1 METGIDQAF
10 YFDSESGAAAS
21 LQTNTSPA
29 STTRNGYD
37 LDVYLNVPSRQR
49 ALIVDDDSDTVRLL
63 KLALQKAG
71 LDVMG
76 ALDGFEAVR
85 KCTDTHPDIVLL
97 DLMMPDMDGWETLRM
112 LRQIRDI
119 PVVIVSA
126 KDGKEDIVKGLNAG
140 GDDYVA
146 KPFHLDEV
154 VARVQAVLRR
164 SKQDDVV
171 NRRVFPEVGLT
182 VDYETR
188 EVIMNDAT
196 IQFTPKTF
204 AVLKVLTQNAPRPVS
219 HKQIAEEVWGED
231 TPQVRKRIKYTILL
245 IRRKLGDQNDKPN
258 LILNRPAFGYQL
270 NTQPHSAY
278 ES

>member
-1 METGIDQAF
+1 
-10 YFDSESGAAAS
+10 
-21 LQTNTSPA
+21 
-29 STTRNGYD
+29 
-37 LDVYLNVPSRQR
+37 
-49 ALIVDDDSDTVRLL
+49 
-63 KLALQKAG
+63 
-71 LDVMG
+71 
-76 ALDGFEAVR
+76 
-85 KCTDTHPDIVLL
+85 
-97 DLMMPDMDGWETLRM
+97 MMPDMDGWETLRM